1 MESPVFSRVCA
12 LRAYLRDAIK
22 DVSSITLASAKRLNF
37 MRARYIGWAFWLTVV
52 LALAASAQTSH
63 IETATQLLNN
73 GDTEHAEAEAR
84 KALQIPSA
92 RALALAMLGTIRLQQ
107 GQTEESIKF
116 LTQAL
121 ALNPKMIG
129 ARTTLGNAYAFSN
142 QPDLAAKSFRQV
154 LDLDPS
160 NLNARFDLFKLE
172 ASRQNFQK
180 SLDVATPILPQLLV
194 SDEGLVVLATD
205 YGALG
210 KKKELED
217 VVAYWHK
224 LPEPSDESALDFA
237 STLLVYGMKTEAISV
252 LEDQEKRLKGH
263 AQTDTTL
270 RLANA
275 FLAVGLVDDAERNAQ
290 RALSQKA
297 ECTACYRMLAQIA
310 EHQGD
315 GEKALSYLV
324 RAKQLSP
331 QDPEVLF
338 EFGRVC
344 LERNLL
350 DDALPALSKAVELRP
365 DNDAYVYALGSANV
379 GKQHLADALQ
389 LFQQL
394 LKKHPQDASLM
405 YAIGAVYYLE
415 SKFTEAESLLK
426 QSLATQPNQTGAA
439 YYLALTY
446 DAMGDDERAVP
457 IFRDLLKR
465 NPQHAPS
472 YVKLGGILV
481 RQHQYEEAQ
490 RDLEQAVSLDPNSVE
505 AHYQLGVVLR
515 RVGKSAESETQ
526 FAESRRLETEQSAQ
540 RDLHLR
546 LLLPD

>member
-1 MESPVFSRVCA
+1 
-12 LRAYLRDAIK
+12 
-22 DVSSITLASAKRLNF
+22 
-37 MRARYIGWAFWLTVV
+37 MRARYIRWGFWFTVV

-63 IETATQLLNN
+63 IEAATQLLNN
-73 GDTEHAEAEAR
+73 GDTQHAEAEAR
-84 KALQIPSA
+84 KALQIPSM
-92 RALALAMLGTIRLQQ
+92 RPLALAMLGTIRLQQ
-107 GQTEESIKF
+107 GKPEESIKF
-116 LTQAL
+116 LAQAL

-129 ARTTLGNAYAFSN
+129 ARTTLGNAYAFSD
-142 QPDLAAKSFRQV
+142 QPELAAKSFRQV
-154 LDLDPS
+154 LTLDPG
-160 NLNARFDLFKLE
+160 NFNARFDLFKLE
-172 ASRQNFQK
+172 ASRHNFQQ
-180 SLDVATPILPQLLV
+180 SLDLAAPILRQLLA
-194 SDEGLVVLATD
+194 SDEGLVVLASD
-205 YGALG
+205 YAALG

-217 VVAYWHK
+217 IVAYWQK

-237 STLLVYGMKTEAISV
+237 TTLLLNGMKSEATAV
-252 LEDQEKRLKGH
+252 LEDQEKRLQSH
-263 AQTDTTL
+263 ARTDTTL
-270 RLANA
+270 RLAND
-275 FLAVGLVDDAERNAQ
+275 FLALGLPDHAENNTQ
-290 RALSQKA
+290 RALSQKPD
-297 ECTACYRMLAQIA
+297 CTACYQMLGQIA

-315 GEKALSYLV
+315 SEKALSYLV
-324 RAKQLSP
+324 KAKQLAP
-331 QDPEVLF
+331 QDPEILF

-350 DDALPALSKAVELRP
+350 DDALPALSKAVQLRP

-379 GKQHLADALQ
+379 GKEQLPNALQ

-394 LKKHPQDASLM
+394 LKKHPQDAALM

-426 QSLATQPNQTGAA
+426 RSLATQPGQIAAA

-446 DAMGDDERAVP
+446 DAMGDDERAIP
-457 IFRDLLKR
+457 TFQNLLKR

-490 RDLEQAVSLDPNSVE
+490 RDLEQAVSLDPKSVE

-515 RVGKSAESETQ
+515 RMGKSAESETQ

>member
-1 MESPVFSRVCA
+1 
-12 LRAYLRDAIK
+12 
-22 DVSSITLASAKRLNF
+22 
-37 MRARYIGWAFWLTVV
+37 MRARYIGWVFWLTIVF
-52 LALAASAQTSH
+52 ALAASAQTSH

-73 GDTEHAEAEAR
+73 GDTERAEAEAR
-84 KALQIPSA
+84 KALQIPST

-107 GQTEESIKF
+107 GQVEESIKF

-154 LDLDPS
+154 LDVYPG
-160 NLNARFDLFKLE
+160 NFNARFDLFKLE
-172 ASRQNFQK
+172 ASRQDFQQ

-205 YGALG
+205 YAALG

-237 STLLVYGMKTEAISV
+237 STLLVYGMKPEAIAV
-252 LEDQEKRLKGH
+252 LEDQEKRVQSH
-263 AQTDTTL
+263 PQIDTTL

-275 FLAVGLVDDAERNAQ
+275 FLTLGLVDHAERNAQ
-290 RALSQKA
+290 RALSQKPD
-297 ECTACYRMLAQIA
+297 CTACYRMLAQIA

-315 GEKALSYLV
+315 SEKALSYFV
-324 RAKQLSP
+324 RAKQLAP

-365 DNDAYVYALGSANV
+365 DNDAYVYTLGSANV

-426 QSLATQPNQTGAA
+426 QSLATQPDQTGAA

-457 IFRDLLKR
+457 TFQNLLKR

-490 RDLEQAVSLDPNSVE
+490 RDLEEAVSLDPNSVE

-526 FAESRRLETEQSAQ
+526 FAESRRLETEQAAQ

>member
-1 MESPVFSRVCA
+1 
-12 LRAYLRDAIK
+12 
-22 DVSSITLASAKRLNF
+22 

-52 LALAASAQTSH
+52 FATAACAQTSH
-63 IETATQLLNN
+63 IEAAARLLSS
-73 GDTEHAEAEAR
+73 GDTGRAEAEAR
-84 KALQIPSA
+84 SALEIPST
-92 RALALAMLGTIRLQQ
+92 RPLALAMLGTIRLQQ
-107 GQTEESIKF
+107 GKTEESIKF
-116 LTQAL
+116 LSQAL
-121 ALNPKMIG
+121 AQNPKLIG

-142 QPDLAAKSFRQV
+142 QPDLAAQCFREV
-154 LDLDPS
+154 LKLDPA
-160 NLNARFDLFKLE
+160 NFNARFDLFKLE
-172 ASRQNFQK
+172 ASRHNFQQ
-180 SLDVATPILPQLLV
+180 SLDLATPILRQLLD
-194 SDEGLVVLATD
+194 SDEGLVVLASD

-217 VVAYWHK
+217 LVACWQK
-224 LPEPSDESALDFA
+224 LPEPGDESALDFA
-237 STLLVYGMKTEAISV
+237 TTLLVYGMKAEATMV
-252 LEDQEKRLKGH
+252 LEDQEKRLQSP
-263 AQTDTTL
+263 AQPDTTL

-275 FLAVGLVDDAERNAQ
+275 FLALGSLDHAENATQ
-290 RALSQKA
+290 RALSQ
-297 ECTACYRMLAQIA
+297 EPDCTACYQLLAQIA
-310 EHQGD
+310 EHQAD
-315 GEKALSYLV
+315 SEKALSFLV
-324 RAKQLSP
+324 KAKQLAP

-350 DDALPALSKAVELRP
+350 DDALPALTKAVALKP
-365 DNDAYVYALGSANV
+365 DNDSYVYALGSANV
-379 GKQHLADALQ
+379 GKQQLADALH

-394 LKKHPQDASLM
+394 LKKHPQDAMLM

-415 SKFTEAESLLK
+415 SQFTEAESLLK
-426 QSLATQPNQTGAA
+426 QSLAMQPDLTAAA

-446 DAMGDDERAVP
+446 DAMGDDERAIP
-457 IFRDLLKR
+457 IFHNLLKS
-465 NPQHAPS
+465 NPRHAPS

-515 RVGKSAESETQ
+515 RMGKSAESDAQ
-526 FAESRRLETEQSAQ
+526 FAESRRLETEQAAQ

>member
-1 MESPVFSRVCA
+1 
-12 LRAYLRDAIK
+12 
-22 DVSSITLASAKRLNF
+22 
-37 MRARYIGWAFWLTVV
+37 MRARYIGWVFWLTVV
-52 LALAASAQTSH
+52 FALAASAQTSH

-73 GDTEHAEAEAR
+73 GDTVHAEAEAR
-84 KALQIPSA
+84 KALQIPST

-107 GQTEESIKF
+107 GQIEESIKF

-154 LDLDPS
+154 LDQDPS

-172 ASRQNFQK
+172 ASRQNFQQ
-180 SLDVATPILPQLLV
+180 SLDVAAPILRQLIA

-205 YGALG
+205 YAALG
-210 KKKELED
+210 NKKELED

-237 STLLVYGMKTEAISV
+237 TTLMVYGMKPEATAV
-252 LEDQEKRLKGH
+252 LEDQQKRLQSHSQG
-263 AQTDTTL
+263 DTTL
-270 RLANA
+270 KLANA
-275 FLAVGLVDDAERNAQ
+275 FLALGLVDRAERNAQ
-290 RALSQKA
+290 RALSQKPD
-297 ECTACYRMLAQIA
+297 CTACYRMLAQIA
-310 EHQGD
+310 EHHGD
-315 GEKALSYLV
+315 SEKALSYLV
-324 RAKQLSP
+324 RAKQLAP

-365 DNDAYVYALGSANV
+365 DNDAYVYTLGSANV

-446 DAMGDDERAVP
+446 DAMGDDEHAIP
-457 IFRDLLKR
+457 TFQNLLKS

-490 RDLEQAVSLDPNSVE
+490 RNLEQAVSLDPNSVE

-526 FAESRRLETEQSAQ
+526 FAESRRLETEQAAQ

>member
-1 MESPVFSRVCA
+1 
-12 LRAYLRDAIK
+12 
-22 DVSSITLASAKRLNF
+22 
-37 MRARYIGWAFWLTVV
+37 MRARYLSWAFWLTV
-52 LALAASAQTSH
+52 LCAAAVSAQTSH
-63 IETATQLLNN
+63 VETAAQLLNN

-84 KALQIPSA
+84 KALQIPST
-92 RALALAMLGTIRLQQ
+92 RPLALAMLGTIRLQQ
-107 GQTEESIKF
+107 GKNEESIKF

-121 ALNPKMIG
+121 GLNPKLVG
-129 ARTTLGNAYAFSN
+129 ARTTLGNAYVLSN
-142 QPDLAAKSFRQV
+142 QPDLAAKSFREV
-154 LDLDPS
+154 LKQDPG
-160 NLNARFDLFKLE
+160 NFNARFDLFKLE
-172 ASRQNFQK
+172 ASRRNFQQ
-180 SLDVATPILPQLLV
+180 SLDLATPILPHLLA
-194 SDEGLVVLATD
+194 SDEGLIVLASD

-210 KKKELED
+210 KKKELGD
-217 VVAYWHK
+217 LVAYWQK
-224 LPEPSDESALDFA
+224 LPEPAAESGLDFA
-237 STLLVYGMKTEAISV
+237 TTLLAYGMKPEATAV
-252 LEDQEKRLKGH
+252 LEDLEKRLRSP

-275 FLAVGLVDDAERNAQ
+275 FLALGLLDRAENATQ
-290 RALSQKA
+290 RALSQKPD
-297 ECTACYRMLAQIA
+297 CIPCYQMLAQIA
-310 EHQGD
+310 ERQD
-315 GEKALSYLV
+315 NSEKALSYLV
-324 RAKQLSP
+324 KAKQLAP

-338 EFGRVC
+338 AFGRVC

-365 DNDAYVYALGSANV
+365 DNDSYVYALGSANV
-379 GKQHLADALQ
+379 GKQHLADALR

-394 LKKHPQDASLM
+394 LKKHPQDATLM

-415 SKFTEAESLLK
+415 SKFTEAESSLK
-426 QSLATQPNQTGAA
+426 QSLATQPDQTAAA

-446 DAMGDDERAVP
+446 DAIGDDDRAVP
-457 IFRDLLKR
+457 VLQNLLKS

-526 FAESRRLETEQSAQ
+526 FAESRRLETEQTAQ

>member
-1 MESPVFSRVCA
+1 
-12 LRAYLRDAIK
+12 
-22 DVSSITLASAKRLNF
+22 
-37 MRARYIGWAFWLTVV
+37 MRARYIGWAFCLTVV
-52 LALAASAQTSH
+52 LIVAAFAQTSH
-63 IETATQLLNN
+63 IETASQLLNN
-73 GDTEHAEAEAR
+73 GDTEQAEVEAR
-84 KALQIPSA
+84 KALQTPST
-92 RALALAMLGTIRLQQ
+92 RPLALAMLGTIRLQQ
-107 GQTEESIKF
+107 GKPEESIQF

-121 ALNPKMIG
+121 ALNPKMLG

-142 QPDLAAKSFRQV
+142 QPALAAKSFRQV
-154 LDLDPS
+154 LALDPG
-160 NLNARFDLFKLE
+160 NFNARFDLSKLE
-172 ASRQNFQK
+172 ASRQNFQQ
-180 SLDVATPILPQLLV
+180 SLDLATPILLQLRA
-194 SDEGLVVLATD
+194 SDEGLAILASD
-205 YGALG
+205 YAALG
-210 KKKELED
+210 KKKELGD
-217 VVAYWHK
+217 LVDDWKK
-224 LPEPSDESALDFA
+224 LPETGDESALDFA
-237 STLLVYGMKTEAISV
+237 SSLLAGGMRPEATAV
-252 LEDQEKRLKGH
+252 LESQEKLTQSH
-263 AQTDTTL
+263 AQADTTL
-270 RLANA
+270 RIGNA
-275 FLAVGLVDDAERNAQ
+275 FLALGLVDQAERNAQ
-290 RALSQKA
+290 RALSQKP
-297 ECTACYRMLAQIA
+297 ECGACYRTLAQIA

-315 GEKALSYLV
+315 SEKALAYLV
-324 RAKQLSP
+324 KAKQLAP
-331 QDPEVLF
+331 GDPEVLF
-338 EFGRVC
+338 EFGSVC

-350 DDALPALSKAVELRP
+350 DDALPALSRAVELRP

-394 LKKHPQDASLM
+394 LKKHPKDARLM
-405 YAIGAVYYLE
+405 YAIGAVYYLQ

-426 QSLATQPNQTGAA
+426 QSLAIQPDQTGAA

-457 IFRDLLKR
+457 TFHDLLKR

-481 RQHQYEEAQ
+481 RQHQYEEAE

-515 RVGKSAESETQ
+515 RLGKSAESETQ

>member
-350 DDALPALSKAVELRP
+350 DDALPALSKAVKLRP

>member
-1 MESPVFSRVCA
+1 
-12 LRAYLRDAIK
+12 
-22 DVSSITLASAKRLNF
+22 
-37 MRARYIGWAFWLTVV
+37 MRARYIGWMFWLTVV

-180 SLDVATPILPQLLV
+180 SLDVTTPILPQLLV

-217 VVAYWHK
+217 AVAYWHK

>member
-1 MESPVFSRVCA
+1 
-12 LRAYLRDAIK
+12 
-22 DVSSITLASAKRLNF
+22 
-37 MRARYIGWAFWLTVV
+37 MRARYIGGAFWLTLVF
-52 LALAASAQTSH
+52 AAAASAQTSH
-63 IETATQLLNN
+63 IEAATQLLNN
-73 GDTEHAEAEAR
+73 GDSAQAEAEAR
-84 KALQIPSA
+84 KALQIPST

-121 ALNPKMIG
+121 GLNPKMIG

-142 QPDLAAKSFRQV
+142 QPDLAAKSFREV
-154 LDLDPS
+154 LRLDPG
-160 NLNARFDLFKLE
+160 NFNARFDLFKLE
-172 ASRQNFQK
+172 ASRQNFQQ
-180 SLDVATPILPQLLV
+180 SLDVATPIMRQLRT
-194 SDEGLVVLATD
+194 SDEGLVILASD
-205 YGALG
+205 YAALG

-217 VVAYWHK
+217 IVADWKK

-237 STLLVYGMKTEAISV
+237 TTLLVYGMKDEATAV
-252 LEDQEKRLKGH
+252 LEDEERRLQSH
-263 AQTDTTL
+263 AQADTTL
-270 RLANA
+270 RLASA
-275 FLAVGLVDDAERNAQ
+275 FLALGLPDHAEGNAQ
-290 RALSQKA
+290 LALSQKPD
-297 ECTACYRMLAQIA
+297 CTACYRMLAQIA
-310 EHQGD
+310 EHRGD
-315 GEKALSYLV
+315 SEKALSYLV
-324 RAKQLSP
+324 KAKQLAP
-331 QDPEVLF
+331 QDPDVLF

-365 DNDAYVYALGSANV
+365 DNDTYVYALGSANV
-379 GKQHLADALQ
+379 GKQHLAEALQ

-394 LKKHPQDASLM
+394 LKKHPQDASLL

-426 QSLATQPNQTGAA
+426 QSLAIQPHQTAAA

-446 DAMGDDERAVP
+446 DAVGDDERAIP
-457 IFRDLLKR
+457 TFQNLLKS

-481 RQHQYEEAQ
+481 RQHQYEEAH
-490 RDLEQAVSLDPNSVE
+490 RDLEQALSLDPNSVE

-515 RVGKSAESETQ
+515 RMGKPAESETQ
-526 FAESRRLETEQSAQ
+526 FQESRRLEIEQSAQ

>member
-1 MESPVFSRVCA
+1 
-12 LRAYLRDAIK
+12 
-22 DVSSITLASAKRLNF
+22 
-37 MRARYIGWAFWLTVV
+37 MRARYIGWMFWLTVV
-52 LALAASAQTSH
+52 FALAASAQTSP

-73 GDTEHAEAEAR
+73 GDTKHAEAEAR
-84 KALQIPSA
+84 KALQIPST

-129 ARTTLGNAYAFSN
+129 ARTTLGNAYAFNN

-160 NLNARFDLFKLE
+160 NFNARFDLFKLE
-172 ASRQNFQK
+172 ASRRNFQQ
-180 SLDVATPILPQLLV
+180 SLDMATPVLPQLLV

-205 YGALG
+205 YAALG

-217 VVAYWHK
+217 VVAQWHK
-224 LPEPSDESALDFA
+224 LPDPSDEAALDFA
-237 STLLVYGMKTEAISV
+237 TTLTVYGMKPEATAV
-252 LEDQEKRLKGH
+252 LEDQEKGMQSH
-263 AQTDTTL
+263 APTDMTL

-275 FLAVGLVDDAERNAQ
+275 FLGLGLFDPAERNAQ
-290 RALSQKA
+290 RALSQKPD
-297 ECTACYRMLAQIA
+297 CTACYRMLAQIA

-315 GEKALSYLV
+315 SEKALSYLV
-324 RAKQLSP
+324 KAKQLAP

-338 EFGRVC
+338 EFGKIC

-426 QSLATQPNQTGAA
+426 QSLATQPDQTGAA

-446 DAMGDDERAVP
+446 DAVGDDERAIP
-457 IFRDLLKR
+457 IFQNLLKS

-490 RDLEQAVSLDPNSVE
+490 RDLEQAVHLDPSSVE

>member
-1 MESPVFSRVCA
+1 
-12 LRAYLRDAIK
+12 
-22 DVSSITLASAKRLNF
+22 
-37 MRARYIGWAFWLTVV
+37 MRARYIGWMFWLTVIF
-52 LALAASAQTSH
+52 APAASAQTSH
-63 IETATQLLNN
+63 IEAATQLLNN

-84 KALQIPSA
+84 KALQIPST
-92 RALALAMLGTIRLQQ
+92 RPLALAMLGTIRLQE
-107 GQTEESIKF
+107 GKIEESIKF

-129 ARTTLGNAYAFSN
+129 ARTTLGNAYAFSD

-154 LDLDPS
+154 LTLDPG
-160 NLNARFDLFKLE
+160 NFNARFDLFKLE
-172 ASRQNFQK
+172 ASRQNFQQ
-180 SLDVATPILPQLLV
+180 SLDLAAPILRQLLA
-194 SDEGLVVLATD
+194 SDEGMVVLASD
-205 YGALG
+205 YAALG

-217 VVAYWHK
+217 IVAYWQK
-224 LPEPSDESALDFA
+224 LPEPGDESALDFA
-237 STLLVYGMKTEAISV
+237 ATLLLNGMKSEATAV
-252 LEDQEKRLKGH
+252 LEDQEKRLQSH
-263 AQTDTTL
+263 ARTDTIL

-275 FLAVGLVDDAERNAQ
+275 FLALGLLDHAENNIQ
-290 RALSQKA
+290 RALSQKPD
-297 ECTACYRMLAQIA
+297 CPACYQMLGQIA

-315 GEKALSYLV
+315 SEKALSYLV
-324 RAKQLSP
+324 KAKQLAP
-331 QDPEVLF
+331 NDPEILF

-350 DDALPALSKAVELRP
+350 DDALPALTRAVQLRP

-379 GKQHLADALQ
+379 GKEQLPDALQ

-394 LKKHPQDASLM
+394 LKKHPQDAALM

-426 QSLATQPNQTGAA
+426 QSLATQPGQTAAA

-446 DAMGDDERAVP
+446 DAMGDDERAIP
-457 IFRDLLKR
+457 TFQNLLKR
-465 NPQHAPS
+465 DPQHAPS

-490 RDLEQAVSLDPNSVE
+490 RDLEQAVSLDPKSVE

-515 RVGKSAESETQ
+515 RMGKSAESETQ

>member
-1 MESPVFSRVCA
+1 
-12 LRAYLRDAIK
+12 
-22 DVSSITLASAKRLNF
+22 
-37 MRARYIGWAFWLTVV
+37 MRAPYIGWAFCLTVV
-52 LALAASAQTSH
+52 FAVTASAQTSH
-63 IETATQLLNN
+63 IETATQLLND
-73 GDTEHAEAEAR
+73 GDAEHAEAEAR
-84 KALQIPSA
+84 KALQIPST

-107 GQTEESIKF
+107 GKTEESIKF

-129 ARTTLGNAYAFSN
+129 ARTTLGNAYAFSD
-142 QPDLAAKSFRQV
+142 QPDLAAKSFREV
-154 LDLDPS
+154 LTLDPG
-160 NLNARFDLFKLE
+160 NFNARFDLFKLE
-172 ASRQNFQK
+172 TSRHNFQQ
-180 SLDVATPILPQLLV
+180 SLDLATPILRQLLA
-194 SDEGLVVLATD
+194 SDEGLVILASD
-205 YGALG
+205 YAALG
-210 KKKELED
+210 KKRELED
-217 VVAYWHK
+217 IVAYWQK

-237 STLLVYGMKTEAISV
+237 TTLLVYGMKPEATAV
-252 LEDQEKRLKGH
+252 LEDQEKRLQSH
-263 AQTDTTL
+263 PQPDTTL

-275 FLAVGLVDDAERNAQ
+275 FLALGLPDHAENSTE
-290 RALSQKA
+290 RALSQKPD
-297 ECTACYRMLAQIA
+297 CIACYQMLGQIA

-315 GEKALSYLV
+315 SEKALSYLV
-324 RAKQLSP
+324 KAKQLAP

-350 DDALPALSKAVELRP
+350 DDALPALRKAVELRP

-379 GKQHLADALQ
+379 GKEQLPDALR

-394 LKKHPQDASLM
+394 AKKHPQDATLM

-415 SKFTEAESLLK
+415 SKFIEAESLLK
-426 QSLATQPNQTGAA
+426 QSLATHPDQIAPA

-446 DAMGDDERAVP
+446 DAMGDDERAIP
-457 IFRDLLKR
+457 IFQNLLKS

-481 RQHQYEEAQ
+481 RQHHYEEAQ

-505 AHYQLGVVLR
+505 AHYQLGVALR
-515 RVGKSAESETQ
+515 RMGKSAESEMQ